1 MADVVRDGA
10 VVSLEYELKLAN
22 GEVVDF
28 SETDEPLEYLHGAEN
43 IIPGLER
50 ELAGLQVGD
59 EKDVEVPPADGYGE
73 YDPED
78 VEVVERGAL
87 PKNIPLQLGM
97 VLAVSDENGDFSE
110 AFVREISPNSVTLD
124 FNHPL
129 AGQRLFFKVKVLG
142 IREATEEE
150 LAHGHPHGAH
160 SHEDD
165 EFDFEDDED
174 FEDFL
179 EDDDEDYDDEDFED
193 FEDEDDE
200 PEPPARKR

>member
-22 GEVVDF
+22 GEVVDY

-43 IIPGLER
+43 IIPGLEK

-160 SHEDD
+160 GHDEDD

-179 EDDDEDYDDEDFED
+179 DEDEDDEDFED
-193 FEDEDDE
+193 FEDDE